1 MNDSTAINDVND
13 TLVLEV
19 NGWGM
24 NHYLKGN
31 PEIKVRGKIAFGLSS
46 YDLMDRLSNKNGVY
60 SQELY
65 FDSALVFAIK
75 MDELSFAT
83 MRYINSLIDYAYYKE
98 KGVRLVETKLDTN
111 NRLGLYDLV
120 KNNGVFEVNDTL
132 VHSVKYVVKD
142 SYGNTGE
149 LRFKIKGYVPDTIIP
164 GDRKVFPSSDTV
176 LFLRFDKKYSL
187 TYQGMKIVIPPY
199 ALYRSTLLSFGLDTG
214 LYDTS
219 FYSNVFRIGSES
231 VPLQKRVT
239 FSLDVKKKVPD
250 SLTSKLFIAQLDRK
264 GNAFFVG
271 GGYKSNAMTVK
282 TRDFG
287 RYTVMMDTV
296 KPVIVPLNV
305 KDGQKVSDL
314 KVIKFKID
322 DEYSGINRYEGYLN
336 DRWVLMQ
343 YEPKKQLLF
352 YEIDSLMKKG
362 ENRFKLT
369 VSDHRDNRSV
379 YKATFHY

>member
-1 MNDSTAINDVND
+1 
-13 TLVLEV
+13 
-19 NGWGM
+19 
-24 NHYLKGN
+24 
-31 PEIKVRGKIAFGLSS
+31 
-46 YDLMDRLSNKNGVY
+46 
-60 SQELY
+60 
-65 FDSALVFAIK
+65 
-75 MDELSFAT
+75 
-83 MRYINSLIDYAYYKE
+83 
-98 KGVRLVETKLDTN
+98 
-111 NRLGLYDLV
+111 
-120 KNNGVFEVNDTL
+120 
-132 VHSVKYVVKD
+132 
-142 SYGNTGE
+142 
-149 LRFKIKGYVPDTIIP
+149 
-164 GDRKVFPSSDTV
+164 
-176 LFLRFDKKYSL
+176 
-187 TYQGMKIVIPPY
+187 
-199 ALYRSTLLSFGLDTG
+199 
-214 LYDTS
+214 
-219 FYSNVFRIGSES
+219 
-231 VPLQKRVT
+231 
-239 FSLDVKKKVPD
+239 VPD